1 MVKEA
6 APILRRQK
14 QDYEASFEVIAK
26 LTSELN
32 EARKV
37 KIFSYKIIIRIFAFF
52 SFLKELSE
60 LHQLS
65 GESIENYRYI
75 QRENQFL
82 INDNKSLATKVSC
95 FFLFINRFDKIQRL
109 SLDSSSSF

>member
-14 QDYEASFEVIAK
+14 QDYEASFEVIGK

-37 KIFSYKIIIRIFAFF
+37 KY
-52 SFLKELSE
+52 L
-60 LHQLS
+60 
-65 GESIENYRYI
+65 
-75 QRENQFL
+75 FL
-82 INDNKSLATKVSC
+82 INNSLN
-95 FFLFINRFDKIQRL
+95 FISTDDYRSIH
-109 SLDSSSSF
+109 

>member
-32 EARKV
+32 EARK
-37 KIFSYKIIIRIFAFF
+37 
-52 SFLKELSE
+52 ELTE

-82 INDNKSLATKVSC
+82 INDNKSLATKVS
-95 FFLFINRFDKIQRL
+95 RFKKITKFNL
-109 SLDSSSSF
+109 CY